1 MCDCD
6 YSESQT
12 VCRSSGYPGE
22 DVMNERDE
30 ILIQRCV
37 DGELSSE
44 QRHELLQRMDEA
56 DGWKDLAC
64 CYMEDQLFA
73 VASTDHTAA
82 SVSPADYKTDTAE
95 RRKHW
100 FHHPAMSVALT
111 ACVAFLLGLVIN
123 RGGDVT
129 TSDSQ
134 NEAVASNEPLID
146 HPDPVPTS
154 ELVRAHFVN
163 DGGKEEEVQ
172 VRSKPA
178 TRGARKILRIV
189 TPERVFYVAI
199 N

>member
-1 MCDCD
+1 
-6 YSESQT
+6 
-12 VCRSSGYPGE
+12 
-22 DVMNERDE
+22 MNERDE

-44 QRHELLQRMDEA
+44 QRHELLQRMEEA
-56 DGWKDLAC
+56 AGWKHLAC
-64 CYMEDQLFA
+64 SYMEDQLFA
-73 VASTDHTAA
+73 VAGTDQTTAG
-82 SVSPADYKTDTAE
+82 VSAAEYKSEPAE

-123 RGGDVT
+123 RGGDIT
-129 TSDSQ
+129 TGEPG
-134 NEAVASNEPLID
+134 NETVADNEILAD
-146 HPDPVPTS
+146 QPDPVSTS
-154 ELVRAHFVN
+154 DLVRAHFVN